1 MENVKG
7 REPEKGMGNAPVILD
22 IMVKHALNV
31 HKDIII
37 HMKMETRRF
46 VLNATIHVT
55 DHAPEP
61 DQSPALL
68 VKKAT

>member
-37 HMKMETRRF
+37 HMK
-46 VLNATIHVT
+46 V
-55 DHAPEP
+55 
-61 DQSPALL
+61 
-68 VKKAT
+68 